1 MIVPIVKCGD
11 CRVKNNNL
19 LPVQVFFL
27 GGGEIQGI
35 TNCWNE
41 N

>member
-19 LPVQVFFL
+19 LPVQVFFFL
-27 GGGEIQGI
+27 GGGDPGHNKLLE
-35 TNCWNE
+35 
-41 N
+41 